1 MSICNYLL
9 CQFFSFH
16 DMLISLI
23 LTLFLSDWKT
33 VKIQY
38 SEIVYVVIDYLY
50 STTLYQATLS
60 FQLNS
65 PAHNDN
71 IANNDILVIE
81 VKMYYAIQK
90 DRYIYLQVIFCNETP
105 PSFPGDK
112 YHNKAYLLNISEM
125 IYDVIYYTIS

>member
-38 SEIVYVVIDYLY
+38 SEIVCVVIDYLY

-65 PAHNDN
+65 PAHND
-71 IANNDILVIE
+71 IANNDIE
-81 VKMYYAIQK
+81 VKMYYAIQH
-90 DRYIYLQVIFCNETP
+90 RYIYLQVIFCNETP